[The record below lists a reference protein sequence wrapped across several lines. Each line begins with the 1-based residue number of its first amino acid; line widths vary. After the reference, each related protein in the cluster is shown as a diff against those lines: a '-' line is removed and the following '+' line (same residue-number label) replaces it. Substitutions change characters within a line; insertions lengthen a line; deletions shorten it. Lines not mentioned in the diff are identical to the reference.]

1 MEYYD
6 KSYDRVNVKNER
18 PLVPI
23 DRIHHTVTTS
33 DDPIIR
39 KVCLVL
45 VHFNFYILR
54 KSLYLTLRYGI
65 EFDHPKFHTISWYKF
80 WTWSLC

>member
-45 VHFNFYILR
+45 VHFDFYN
-54 KSLYLTLRYGI
+54 
-65 EFDHPKFHTISWYKF
+65 
-80 WTWSLC
+80 

>member
-1 MEYYD
+1 MPYRIKCGSVEYYD

-39 KVCLVL
+39 KVPCEVVVVVAEICLKR
-45 VHFNFYILR
+45 N
-54 KSLYLTLRYGI
+54 
-65 EFDHPKFHTISWYKF
+65 
-80 WTWSLC
+80 